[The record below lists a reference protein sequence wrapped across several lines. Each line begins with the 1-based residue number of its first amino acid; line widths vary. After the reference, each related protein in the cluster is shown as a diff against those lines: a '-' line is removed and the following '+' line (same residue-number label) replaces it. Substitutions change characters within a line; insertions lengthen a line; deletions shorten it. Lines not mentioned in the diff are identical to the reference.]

1 MKTGVPK
8 LGLGIESKAF
18 ALLLFPLM
26 VTQEQV
32 VEALR
37 TVKDPETEMNV
48 VELFLV
54 NDVQIEEEGKRVI
67 IDMGFQRKNPDCQ
80 ACVTLAWYIQG
91 KIIKKIEQVV
101 GRLPGV
107 ESVNVLSN

>member
-1 MKTGVPK
+1 
-8 LGLGIESKAF
+8 
-18 ALLLFPLM
+18 M

-37 TVKDPETEMNV
+37 TVKDPETEMNI

-54 NDVQIEEEGKRVI
+54 NDVQIEEEGKRIVV
-67 IDMGFQRKNPDCQ
+67 DMGFQRKNPDCK

-101 GRLPGV
+101 GQLPGV
-107 ESVNVLSN
+107 ETVDVLSN

>member
-1 MKTGVPK
+1 
-8 LGLGIESKAF
+8 
-18 ALLLFPLM
+18 M

-54 NDVQIEEEGKRVI
+54 NDVRIEAEGKRVI
-67 IDMGFQRKNPDCQ
+67 VDMGFQRKNPDCK

-101 GRLPGV
+101 GKLSGV
-107 ESVNVLSN
+107 EAVEVLSN

>member
-1 MKTGVPK
+1 VSK
-8 LGLGIESKAF
+8 LCFDRESRALTLLG
-18 ALLLFPLM
+18 FPLM

-54 NDVQIEEEGKRVI
+54 NDVRIEEDGKRVVV
-67 IDMGFQRKNPDCQ
+67 DWDFNVK
-80 ACVTLAWYIQG
+80 TLIV
-91 KIIKKIEQVV
+91 KPV
-101 GRLPGV
+101 
-107 ESVNVLSN
+107 

>member
-1 MKTGVPK
+1 
-8 LGLGIESKAF
+8 
-18 ALLLFPLM
+18 M

-54 NDVQIEEEGKRVI
+54 NDVRVEKDGKRVVV
-67 IDMGFQRKNPDCQ
+67 DMGFQRKNPDCK

-101 GRLPGV
+101 GQLPGV
-107 ESVNVLSN
+107 EAVEVLSN